1 MAHRMPTFDTSPA
14 PRKPPSEPGEK
25 SMLPRKSDRAGL
37 MTHAKQIIDF
47 GTFLW

>member
-1 MAHRMPTFDTSPA
+1 LIAARAATEA
-14 PRKPPSEPGEK
+14 GEK
-25 SMLPRKSDRAGL
+25 SVLPPKGDGTGL